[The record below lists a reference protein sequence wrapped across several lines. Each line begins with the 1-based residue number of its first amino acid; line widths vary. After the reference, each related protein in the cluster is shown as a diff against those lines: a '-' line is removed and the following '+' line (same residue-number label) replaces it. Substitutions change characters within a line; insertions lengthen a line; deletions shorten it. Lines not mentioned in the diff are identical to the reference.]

1 MSRRPPGCQ
10 ALTEAEIAA
19 VQETVR
25 RRVLKLFVRRALL
38 EPEQAQAMRQ
48 WDNGGGF
55 SVDAS
60 VRVEAWDRAGL
71 ERLLRYCARAPFALE
86 RLAWAEENPEILVY
100 QLPKPLPDGR
110 TALYLTP
117 LELLERLAA
126 LIPPPRI
133 HRHRYHGV
141 LAPNAPGREQVTA
154 KASEEPAH
162 QVPSTKASPRENGS
176 QRVEARSSG
185 QANPSST
192 ARPRSAFAGY
202 LWAMLLAR
210 IYAVS
215 PLCPYCGQ
223 QIQLIAFVT
232 DPHSIRRI
240 LEHLGEPTQ
249 PPPLSQ
255 PRGPPEWAQPIDQT
269 APFDPAAGQP
279 EPAFEFDQTISW

>member
-1 MSRRPPGCQ
+1 MHFHQAQ

-25 RRVLKLFVRRALL
+25 RRVLKLFLRRALL
-38 EPEQAQAMRQ
+38 EPEQAQTMGQ

-141 LAPNAPGREQVTA
+141 VM
-154 KASEEPAH
+154 
-162 QVPSTKASPRENGS
+162 
-176 QRVEARSSG
+176 
-185 QANPSST
+185 
-192 ARPRSAFAGY
+192 F
-202 LWAMLLAR
+202 
-210 IYAVS
+210 
-215 PLCPYCGQ
+215 
-223 QIQLIAFVT
+223 
-232 DPHSIRRI
+232 
-240 LEHLGEPTQ
+240 
-249 PPPLSQ
+249 
-255 PRGPPEWAQPIDQT
+255 
-269 APFDPAAGQP
+269 
-279 EPAFEFDQTISW
+279 

>member
-1 MSRRPPGCQ
+1 M
-10 ALTEAEIAA
+10 
-19 VQETVR
+19 QETVR
-25 RRVLKLFVRRALL
+25 RRILKLFVPHALL
-38 EPEQAQAMRQ
+38 EPGQAQAMRQ
-48 WDNGGGF
+48 WDNNGGF

-60 VRVEAWDRAGL
+60 VRVEARDRAGL
-71 ERLLRYCARAPFALE
+71 
-86 RLAWAEENPEILVY
+86 
-100 QLPKPLPDGR
+100 LPKPLPDGR

-117 LELLERLAA
+117 LELLDRLAA

-141 LAPNAPGREQVTA
+141 LAPNAPGRKQVTA
-154 KASEEPAH
+154 RACEEPAH
-162 QVPSTKASPRENGS
+162 QAPSTKASPGENGS
-176 QRVEARSSG
+176 QPVQARSSG
-185 QANPSST
+185 QANPSRA

-223 QIQLIAFVT
+223 EIQLIAFVT
-232 DPHSIRRI
+232 DSHSIRRI
-240 LEHLGEPTQ
+240 LEHLGEPTS

-255 PRGPPEWAQPIDQT
+255 PRGPPAWAQPIDQT
-269 APFDPAAGQP
+269 PPFDPTAGQP